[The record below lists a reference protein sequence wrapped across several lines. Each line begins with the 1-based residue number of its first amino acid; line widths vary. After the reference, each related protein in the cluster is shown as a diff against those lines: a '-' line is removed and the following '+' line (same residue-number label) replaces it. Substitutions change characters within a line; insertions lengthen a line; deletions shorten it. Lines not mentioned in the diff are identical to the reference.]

1 MVGFALEFHALPAR
15 ESQIRPVPGAALA
28 LTVATLAV
36 VHHQRFAA
44 DFITD
49 RAAGA
54 STGISL
60 AHACSPYSAVGS
72 LRGHRASAFARLPK
86 SLHGGSSSSRQFCSS
101 VIAPS
106 FWTTFFQPALIF
118 F

>member
-28 LTVATLAV
+28 LTVATLAI

-54 STGISL
+54 SAGVSL
-60 AHACSPYSAVGS
+60 AHAFSPYSAVGS
-72 LRGHRASAFARLPK
+72 LRGHRARSPTCRKACTAGPLLRVSSAR
-86 SLHGGSSSSRQFCSS
+86 R
-101 VIAPS
+101 
-106 FWTTFFQPALIF
+106 
-118 F
+118 